1 MAKKL
6 FFIVIVFLPDL
17 IFAQGVNV
25 EGYFMADSA
34 KLGERIGYVL
44 KATYP
49 RDKQLIFP
57 DSSFNYE
64 PFVLLEKKTYV
75 SSTIDSVTTDSTVYF
90 VSNFALDS
98 TVYLTLPVFEL
109 SRYDSVTHYPLE
121 AALAV
126 NWQLDSIPEQLAFQE
141 NNVYQPIPKNWN
153 WILMGLILVLLL
165 IALVGGYLLFGKRIK
180 KYLSERNEKRRW
192 KVFEKRWHS
201 AVETLI
207 NDQTIDAADELLGLW
222 KGYMETITKLPVREW
237 TSSEVGE
244 KLADIRIFSSLR
256 SIEMIIY
263 AGTKSEVK
271 ESSDYL
277 LAKAKENYQ
286 EKLKNIKHDR
296 AVV

>member
-6 FFIVIVFLPDL
+6 FFIVIVFLPGL
-17 IFAQGVNV
+17 IFAQEVNV

>member
-6 FFIVIVFLPDL
+6 FFIVIIFLPGL

-25 EGYFMADSA
+25 EGYFKADSA

-153 WILMGLILVLLL
+153 WILMGLILLLLL

-180 KYLSERNEKRRW
+180 KYLTERNEKRRW
-192 KVFEKRWHS
+192 NIFEKRWHS

>member
-1 MAKKL
+1 VAKKL

>member
-6 FFIVIVFLPDL
+6 LFIVLVFLPNF

-57 DSSFNYE
+57 DSTYNYE

-153 WILMGLILVLLL
+153 WILIGLILVLLL

-180 KYLSERNEKRRW
+180 KYLTERNEKK
-192 KVFEKRWHS
+192 KVENIRK
-201 AVETLI
+201 A
-207 NDQTIDAADELLGLW
+207 
-222 KGYMETITKLPVREW
+222 
-237 TSSEVGE
+237 
-244 KLADIRIFSSLR
+244 LAFSS
-256 SIEMIIY
+256 
-263 AGTKSEVK
+263 
-271 ESSDYL
+271 
-277 LAKAKENYQ
+277 
-286 EKLKNIKHDR
+286 
-296 AVV
+296 

>member
-6 FFIVIVFLPDL
+6 FFIVIVFLPGF

-64 PFVLLEKKTYV
+64 PFVLLEKKNYV

-153 WILMGLILVLLL
+153 WILMGLILLLLL

-180 KYLSERNEKRRW
+180 KYLTERNEKRRW

-201 AVETLI
+201 AVEMLI

-277 LAKAKENYQ
+277 LTKAKENYQ